1 MDFSGFRDR
10 SELSAYALPAM
21 QWFASSGVITGKGGI
36 LDPQGKCDP
45 RPDRGDALF
54 LLREYRRLI
63 WLGGRF
69 HGVEAAYE
77 QENPAGPSLAPAG
90 FLRSKSL

>member
-36 LDPQGKCDP
+36 LDP
-45 RPDRGDALF
+45 RGNATRGQTAETLYSF
-54 LLREYRRLI
+54 C
-63 WLGGRF
+63 
-69 HGVEAAYE
+69 
-77 QENPAGPSLAPAG
+77 ENIAG
-90 FLRSKSL
+90 